1 MAVMSLLSRRFKV
14 ALLLALLVV
23 VSMGIG
29 FFLGIGLAKAIA
41 KKKEDPSFWNEA
53 ALKQLEKLHPND
65 AQRERFKQLVGG
77 AVDELIVVRER
88 TITDVRT
95 ILVRVIA
102 DIDQELTP
110 EQREAFAKLKPKE
123 SDMSLDVL
131 KKTKGTTVKGGP

>member
-1 MAVMSLLSRRFKV
+1 MSLFSRRIKV
-14 ALLLALLVV
+14 ALLLALLVI

-41 KKKEDPSFWNEA
+41 KKKDDPAFWNEA
-53 ALKQLEKLHPND
+53 ALKQLEKLHPTD

-102 DIDQELTP
+102 EIDKELTP
-110 EQREAFAKLKPKE
+110 EQRKTFAKLKPKE

-131 KKTKGTTVKGGP
+131 KKTKGEAAKDGP